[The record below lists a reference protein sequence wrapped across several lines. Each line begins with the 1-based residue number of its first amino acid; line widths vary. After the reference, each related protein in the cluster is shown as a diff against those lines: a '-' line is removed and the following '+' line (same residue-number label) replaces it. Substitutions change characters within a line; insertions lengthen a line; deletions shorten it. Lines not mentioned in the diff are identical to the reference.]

1 MYWYILITG
10 LIVVRILDKR
20 FKKRI
25 KTDKGVIGEADV
37 HQEIREYP
45 GYKKTLGNCY
55 LPTDNGTTEIDL
67 ILINECGIFVIESKN
82 YGGDIC
88 GDENNL
94 MWNEFIPV
102 KGNGPQR
109 YDFYNPLMQNE
120 THIKWLKHCLS
131 DEGDVP
137 IYSLVLFSNR
147 SNLRNIN
154 RTSGKHHIAN
164 QDSLKYILNDISN
177 DTKEYLSKE
186 RINSLYKKLRPY
198 THVSKAQRKAH
209 IENIRMKY
217 GENKGA

>member
-1 MYWYILITG
+1 
-10 LIVVRILDKR
+10 
-20 FKKRI
+20 
-25 KTDKGVIGEADV
+25 
-37 HQEIREYP
+37 
-45 GYKKTLGNCY
+45 
-55 LPTDNGTTEIDL
+55 
-67 ILINECGIFVIESKN
+67 
-82 YGGDIC
+82 
-88 GDENNL
+88 